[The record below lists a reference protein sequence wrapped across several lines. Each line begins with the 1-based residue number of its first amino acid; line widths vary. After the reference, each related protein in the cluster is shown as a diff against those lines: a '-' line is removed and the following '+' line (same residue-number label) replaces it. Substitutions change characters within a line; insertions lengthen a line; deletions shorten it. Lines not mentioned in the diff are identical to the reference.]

1 MIKVAVVGLGKMGLS
16 HLSMVRAHPDVDLV
30 GVCDS
35 TGYLLDVLSKY
46 TGVSTFSDLD
56 EMLTTVRPD
65 AVVIA
70 TPSHLHASMVRTALE
85 HGVHVFCEKP
95 LFLDPLDNDELPSL
109 AAERGLVT
117 QVGYHNRFVGTFR
130 EVKRLLDAGVLGTVT
145 NVMAE
150 AYGPVVLKPAGR
162 SWRSRRASGGGC
174 LYDYAAHPLDLLTWY
189 FGEPSGVSGST
200 MTSIFSK
207 DIDDA
212 VTSTVRFADT
222 MTAQLSANWSDE
234 SKRKMTTSIRI
245 WGTFGHLEADR
256 QSLKVYL
263 RSTAPVPEGYE
274 PGWNVKYTT
283 ELTEST
289 WFYLRGEEYS
299 AQVDE
304 FVRRVHEGQL
314 DGVSTFA
321 SASVTDRVIAMI
333 ASDALARPTGD
344 IAPAAVHT
352 HASRPATDG
361 GRLPAAGH
369 WRRRLRH
376 LASSARQQT
385 LGRWSR

>member
-1 MIKVAVVGLGKMGLS
+1 M
-16 HLSMVRAHPDVDLV
+16 
-30 GVCDS
+30 
-35 TGYLLDVLSKY
+35 
-46 TGVSTFSDLD
+46 STFGDLD

-70 TPSHLHASMVRTALE
+70 TPSHLHASMVRKALE
-85 HGVHVFCEKP
+85 QGVHVFCEKP
-95 LFLDPLDNDELPSL
+95 LFLDPRDNDELTAL

-117 QVGYHNRFVGTFR
+117 QVGYHNRFVGTFQ
-130 EVKRLLDAGVLGTVT
+130 EVKRLLDAAALGTVT

-212 VTSTVRFADT
+212 VTSTVRYPDG

-234 SKRKMTTSIRI
+234 SKRKMTTSVRI
-245 WGTFGHLEADR
+245 WGTAGHIEADR

-263 RSTAPVPEGYE
+263 RGTAPLPEGYE
-274 PGWNVKYTT
+274 QGWNVKYTT

-299 AQVDE
+299 AQLDE
-304 FVRRVHEGQL
+304 FVGRVQEGRV
-314 DGVSTFA
+314 DGPSTFA
-321 SASVTDRVIAMI
+321 SASVTDRVISMI
-333 ASDALARPTGD
+333 AADALAAPTPG
-344 IAPAAVHT
+344 ATPVPAATGVAT
-352 HASRPATDG
+352 SAASRTSRTSRTSTARAAA
-361 GRLPAAGH
+361 GRLALGL
-369 WRRRLRH
+369 RRVAR
-376 LASSARQQT
+376 SARRQT
-385 LGRWSR
+385 AERWSR